1 MPPET
6 VTTIV
11 IQVIATVISVVGAT
25 WAFTIGIKEQLA
37 RMEAKQDSD
46 RDKITRLEK
55 SDDMQCSKLNQL
67 DHRVTKLETKIY

>member
-11 IQVIATVISVVGAT
+11 IQVLTTVISVVGAT

-46 RDKITRLEK
+46 RDKIARLEK
-55 SDDMQCSKLNQL
+55 NDDTQYSKINQL
-67 DHRVTKLETKIY
+67 DHRVTKLESKIS

>member
-11 IQVIATVISVVGAT
+11 IQVLTTVISVVGAT

-46 RDKITRLEK
+46 RDKIARLEK